1 MSSELY
7 SSKINGWEII
17 SITSII
23 TFTPL
28 LVTLPRSAGETF
40 GTAAVLHSIYIAIV
54 AAIYFFT
61 IFSLYKGLEDKDI
74 FDLAEYVGGNPL
86 RILTGI
92 IVLFYL
98 GTASFITVNEFG
110 EDVKSILFANTNV
123 QNVSLIFLLGTFI
136 AAYFG
141 VKGVLRISS
150 ILFPI
155 IIVGIIAVYFSLL
168 KDIELLNLTP
178 ILGTGIKEVFL
189 KGLLHAGRY
198 NSLFLLFLFAPQMK
212 NLKRNGMLCV
222 LSTSTIILSVVFLIF
237 TIIPYPEILENY
249 FAFFEIT
256 RMISYGRFFQR
267 VEVIFTFLWLFVCL
281 IYLTLASSV
290 MIQTLKKAFHI
301 EFSKLLLP
309 IFCTSYMGLALIF
322 PSFTSLAIT
331 RDFMYSYITPIIV
344 FVYPFFLLLASKLK
358 MGGAKK
364 CETSNS

>member
-1 MSSELY
+1 MYNE
-7 SSKINGWEII
+7 KINGWEII

-40 GTAAVLHSIYIAIV
+40 GTAAVLHSVYIAILT
-54 AAIYFFT
+54 AIFFFI
-61 IFSLYKGLEDKDI
+61 IFKLYRNLEDKDLY
-74 FDLAEYVGGNPL
+74 DLAEYVGGSPL
-86 RILTGI
+86 RIITGI
-92 IVLFYL
+92 IVLLYL

-110 EDVKSILFANTNV
+110 EDIKNILFVNTNV
-123 QNVSLIFLLGTFI
+123 QNVNLIFLFGTFI

-141 VKGVLRISS
+141 IKGILRISS

-155 IIVGIIAVYFSLL
+155 LILGIIAVYFSLSG
-168 KDIELLNLTP
+168 DIEILNLTP
-178 ILGTGIKEVFL
+178 ILGTGAENVFL
-189 KGLLHAGRY
+189 EGITHAGRY
-198 NSLFLLFLFAPQMK
+198 NSLFLLFLFAPQIK
-212 NLKRNGMLCV
+212 NLKKNGMLSV
-222 LSTSTIILSVVFLIF
+222 LSTSIIIFIVVFLIF

-281 IYLTLASSV
+281 IYLTLALSV

-301 EFSKLLLP
+301 EYPKLLLP
-309 IFCTSYMGLALIF
+309 IVLTSYMGLTFIF
-322 PSFTSLAIT
+322 PSFASLAIT
-331 RDFMYSYITPIIV
+331 RDFMYNYITPAIV
-344 FVYPFFLLLASKLK
+344 FVYPFLLLIASKLK

-364 CETSNS
+364 CENTNY